1 MPVLVA
7 LVAGPSLRLLPL
19 RCSLHAGLRQLSKMT
34 RSKAQGRRVEAA
46 AEAAPTSEV
55 APPAAATPAPPKFSP
70 ALTAID
76 PSQYDSQLEAKEQR
90 IRNLFAE
97 FNPPPLQAFRSRPEH
112 YRMR

>member
-1 MPVLVA
+1 
-7 LVAGPSLRLLPL
+7 
-19 RCSLHAGLRQLSKMT
+19 MT

-55 APPAAATPAPPKFSP
+55 EPPAAATPAPPKFSP